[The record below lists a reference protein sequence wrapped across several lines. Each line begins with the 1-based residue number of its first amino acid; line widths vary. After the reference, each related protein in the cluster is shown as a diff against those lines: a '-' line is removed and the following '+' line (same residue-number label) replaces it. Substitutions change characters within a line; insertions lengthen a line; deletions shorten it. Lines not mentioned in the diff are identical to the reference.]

1 VLDILADPTARIPG
15 FGVETPFDFPFPA
28 AVKTGTSHHFTDNWA
43 VGVTGGFTVAVWVGN
58 FDGQPMR
65 GVSGV
70 TGAGPLLHRAMLVT
84 ARRHAPDELLSPSV
98 AGATRVRIC
107 ALSGLRA
114 TGGCADLDE
123 WFLPGTAPQ
132 NYCDWHQGGTVVWPA
147 EYVEWAEQNGRAAN
161 ETAAGDAAAN
171 KAAAKGGASQ
181 FQIVSPRSGDRYE
194 IPPGMDPR
202 YATIAL
208 RAASLPGDGAVR
220 WFVDGRPIVESR
232 WVLQP
237 GTHVVRAVT
246 ASGASDE
253 KRIEV
258 TSPRR

>member
-1 VLDILADPTARIPG
+1 M
-15 FGVETPFDFPFPA
+15 
-28 AVKTGTSHHFTDNWA
+28 KTGTSHHFTDNWA

-84 ARRHAPDELLSPSV
+84 ARRYAPGVLPSPSA

-123 WFLPGTAPQ
+123 WFLPGTAPTRD
-132 NYCDWHQGGTVVWPA
+132 CDWHQGGAVVWPV
-147 EYVEWAEQNGRAAN
+147 EYVEWAAQNGRIADVPPRH
-161 ETAAGDAAAN
+161 EVERGS
-171 KAAAKGGASQ
+171 GGEASQ

-194 IPPGMDPR
+194 IPPGIDSR

-208 RAASLPGDGAVR
+208 RASTMPGDGTIR
-220 WFVDGRPIVESR
+220 WFIDGRRVFESR
-232 WVLQP
+232 WALEP

-253 KRIEV
+253 VLIEV
-258 TSPRR
+258 AATPILSDISR